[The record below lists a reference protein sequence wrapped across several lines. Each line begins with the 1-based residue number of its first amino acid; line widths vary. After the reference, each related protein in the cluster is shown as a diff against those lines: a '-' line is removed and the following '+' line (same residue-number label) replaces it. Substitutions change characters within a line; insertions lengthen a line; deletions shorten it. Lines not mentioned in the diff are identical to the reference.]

1 MPGESPLHPECIVA
15 NVWDWDS
22 DWKVEWFQDGRLM
35 GVLEPVFDLSPN
47 YIKDIN
53 AAFKGKKIPGYKQ
66 PRLNWH
72 YFAAA
77 PDKDAK
83 IVKIVVTG
91 RFGQK
96 WECDVDMTEYADV
109 KAEKLEVEGL
119 PENAVQML
127 KDAGIFKM

>member
-1 MPGESPLHPECIVA
+1 
-15 NVWDWDS
+15 
-22 DWKVEWFQDGRLM
+22 M

-53 AAFKGKKIPGYKQ
+53 ATFKGKKIPGYKQ

-96 WECDVDMTEYADV
+96 WECDVDMSRYSDV
-109 KAEKLEVEGL
+109 GAEKIVPEEL